1 VSSSATV
8 DAGIAPHPRPHGIAV
23 AAVALV
29 FTASGIAM
37 ASAVSRMPE
46 IKGQVHASATELAFA
61 LVCVGI
67 GSVVAMPFA
76 GRLVGRFGTARVCG
90 FFATTALV
98 GWSLVPLARS
108 VPELALILL
117 LTGSGV
123 GTWDVAMNVQGS
135 IVERVRSQ
143 VLMPLWHGLFSVGG
157 VVGAL
162 AGAGAARWGIPLG
175 WQLPVVAAVLLVLV
189 LVGCGVFLPE
199 PTGDVV
205 VAVGDVSG
213 GAPGGDEVSGSG
225 PVPGGDDVP
234 GVYAGQDG
242 DEDSGM
248 AGSVLAPP
256 DRASTEG
263 PPSEPARSAAAR
275 PVEAPAGHPN
285 EPPTGRVDMSD
296 PQDPATRV
304 AVRRGITRVEILLGL
319 ITLGTALG
327 EGAANDW
334 LAVALVD
341 GRDAPAAIGALTYAG
356 FNLTMALGRFT
367 GGPLIARFGRVA
379 SLRTAGVIAAVGV
392 LLLCLVPSTAMAFVG
407 AAAWGLGLAIV
418 FPSAM
423 SAAGEVPGRG
433 GRAIAT
439 VSTIGYGG
447 FLLGAPTIG
456 LLAHVMPLLHALLV
470 VAAFA
475 ILIVVLAP
483 AARERGRSG

>member
-1 VSSSATV
+1 
-8 DAGIAPHPRPHGIAV
+8 V
-23 AAVALV
+23 AAL
-29 FTASGIAM
+29 
-37 ASAVSRMPE
+37 
-46 IKGQVHASATELAFA
+46 
-61 LVCVGI
+61 
-67 GSVVAMPFA
+67 
-76 GRLVGRFGTARVCG
+76 
-90 FFATTALV
+90 
-98 GWSLVPLARS
+98 
-108 VPELALILL
+108 
-117 LTGSGV
+117 
-123 GTWDVAMNVQGS
+123 
-135 IVERVRSQ
+135 
-143 VLMPLWHGLFSVGG
+143 
-157 VVGAL
+157 
-162 AGAGAARWGIPLG
+162 
-175 WQLPVVAAVLLVLV
+175 LLVLV
-189 LVGCGVFLPE
+189 LVGCAVFLPE
-199 PTGDVV
+199 PAGDVV
-205 VAVGDVSG
+205 VAVVDVSG
-213 GAPGGDEVSGSG
+213 GASGGDEAFAGG
-225 PVPGGDDVP
+225 PVPDGDGVP
-234 GVYAGQDG
+234 GVYAGQRG
-242 DEDSGM
+242 DEDSGVG
-248 AGSVLAPP
+248 GSVLARP
-256 DRASTEG
+256 DRASTEW
-263 PPSEPARSAAAR
+263 PPSEPPEPVESPGARARQPLANPSTEPPRRHADRSAPAPDPVAR
-275 PVEAPAGHPN
+275 A
-285 EPPTGRVDMSD
+285 
-296 PQDPATRV
+296 

-341 GRDAPAAIGALTYAG
+341 GRGAPAAIGALTYAG

-379 SLRTAGVIAAVGV
+379 SLRTAGVIAATGV

-456 LLAHVMPLLHALLV
+456 LLAHAMPLLHALLV